1 MPNLSIQKETAAAA
15 AQSSVL
21 VQMCARTRRRRRRA
35 VLLNAPMI
43 EASTDWW
50 SHCAHLT
57 IDGHVLRWDLPA
69 PHAVGQAH
77 ICAVTAEMQLPAL
90 DAHSRK
96 RTRRRKGYS
105 SVHD

>member
-1 MPNLSIQKETAAAA
+1 
-15 AQSSVL
+15 

-35 VLLNAPMI
+35 VLLNAPMS
-43 EASTDWW
+43 EASTDSW

-77 ICAVTAEMQLPAL
+77 ICAGTAEMQLPAL

-105 SVHD
+105 FVHD